1 MSVTGAGPT
10 AVEVARASKRF
21 GERVILDNLGF
32 TIAAGETV
40 AILGKSGTGKT
51 TLLRILAGLDR
62 VDVGVVRVPEARA
75 VVFQEP
81 RLVPSQRVWRN
92 VVLGLPRDRAGYQ
105 QAVAALTEVGLADH
119 ARAWP
124 KTLSGGEAQRVAL
137 ARALVRHPG
146 LLLLDE
152 PFAALDALTR
162 MRMQELVNNLIERHR
177 PATLLVT
184 HDVDEAIV
192 LADRVAVLREGKL
205 SLDLKIDLPDR
216 HLRSGVHF
224 QMLRDRF
231 LAELGVLPNSTPGK
245 DRAPEGHCVGD
256 ADRPEAS
263 VEVAAGQHVL
273 APQ

>member
-1 MSVTGAGPT
+1 MTVTDAPMASPSGRREASGSRRGGPDRRRRQV
-10 AVEVARASKRF
+10 AVEVAGATKRF
-21 GERVILDNLGF
+21 GPRVILDDFHL
-32 TIAAGETV
+32 TIAPGETV
-40 AILGKSGTGKT
+40 ALLGKSGTGKT

-92 VVLGLPRDRAGYQ
+92 VVLGLPGQ
-105 QAVAALTEVGLADH
+105 QAGRQQAADALGEVGLADH
-119 ARAWP
+119 AMAWP

-162 MRMQELVNNLIERHR
+162 MRMQELVNGLIERHR
-177 PATLLVT
+177 PATLIVT

-192 LADRVAVLREGKL
+192 LADRVLVLRDGAL
-205 SLDLKIDLPDR
+205 SLDLTVDLVDR
-216 HLRSGVHF
+216 HLRAGQQF
-224 QMLRDRF
+224 EELRLRL
-231 LAELGVLPNSTPGK
+231 LAELGVEVVAEPPG
-245 DRAPEGHCVGD
+245 A
-256 ADRPEAS
+256 
-263 VEVAAGQHVL
+263 Q
-273 APQ
+273 